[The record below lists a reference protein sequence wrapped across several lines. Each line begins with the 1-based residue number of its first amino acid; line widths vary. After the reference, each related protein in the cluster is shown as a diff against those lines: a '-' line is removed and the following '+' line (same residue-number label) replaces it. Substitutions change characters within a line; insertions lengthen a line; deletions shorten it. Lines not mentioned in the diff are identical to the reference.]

1 MSYIKNPNLP
11 DKKVTIAAISCLA
24 GESIEKLNNL
34 GIKTLIVKPNVSL
47 PKPINTHADIQM
59 LHIKNNLI
67 FCQGEHLFR
76 EESSANFKFYKI
88 KEKAGNLYPH
98 DVRLNCTIIGR
109 ILICNEKTISKDILE
124 IAYKNEMQII
134 NVNQG
139 YSKCSVCIINDK
151 TIITDDESIYTAA
164 GKFLNDAVLI
174 SKGSVVLKGYNYGF
188 IGGCCGKID
197 KDKIAFNGKI
207 ESHNDCNKIIDIL
220 QRNNTEIIELCD
232 SKLTDIGG
240 ILPLYEED

>member
-1 MSYIKNPNLP
+1 M
-11 DKKVTIAAISCLA
+11 
-24 GESIEKLNNL
+24 
-34 GIKTLIVKPNVSL
+34 
-47 PKPINTHADIQM
+47 
-59 LHIKNNLI
+59 
-67 FCQGEHLFR
+67 
-76 EESSANFKFYKI
+76 
-88 KEKAGNLYPH
+88 
-98 DVRLNCTIIGR
+98 
-109 ILICNEKTISKDILE
+109 
-124 IAYKNEMQII
+124 
-134 NVNQG
+134 
-139 YSKCSVCIINDK
+139 
-151 TIITDDESIYTAA
+151 
-164 GKFLNDAVLI
+164 LI